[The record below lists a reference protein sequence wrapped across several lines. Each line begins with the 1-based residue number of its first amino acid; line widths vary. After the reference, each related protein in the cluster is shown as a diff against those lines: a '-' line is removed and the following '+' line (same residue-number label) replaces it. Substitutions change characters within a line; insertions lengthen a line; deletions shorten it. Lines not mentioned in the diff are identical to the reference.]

1 MNPPPLNF
9 PASGARLAFLWI
21 GLLTFAPAAARAQ
34 SAQQNTN
41 ATRPPDITAA
51 AALFGGLEA
60 EQNEDGTT
68 SAPTSPGDAD
78 LGDQVIFQ
86 PPDQYTPLRISVQ
99 TQGNFTSNAGLTDS
113 VELEDFYI
121 YSELG
126 VRYIPRITDSVFG
139 NFSANYGIYRY
150 NDHSSLDFD
159 SLETTGGLMKVFS
172 ELNHLVVWA
181 NYGYT
186 RLTEGHDGRAE
197 LLADHSIELGLYYP
211 VPIREKH
218 FAFASYLSAFSVAGD
233 PDFARRNEHGLTL
246 GYAFLPT
253 KDVEISAYYQVFY
266 YDYLRNGRRDFLHDI
281 GLILERNLARGV
293 SVGLQASYSFN
304 ESNIRDGDYAVG
316 EIGASLVASI
326 QF

>member
-1 MNPPPLNF
+1 MNPPPVNF
-9 PASGARLAFLWI
+9 PASGARLALLWA
-21 GLLTFAPAAARAQ
+21 GLLTFAPASARAQ

-41 ATRPPDITAA
+41 AIRPPDVTAA
-51 AALFGGLEA
+51 AALFGGLQA

-78 LGDQVIFQ
+78 LG
-86 PPDQYTPLRISVQ
+86 RISLQ
-99 TQGNFTSNAGLTDS
+99 TEGNFTSNAGLTDS
-113 VELEDFYI
+113 AELEDFFI
-121 YSELG
+121 YSDLG
-126 VRYIPRITDSVFG
+126 VRYIPRITDTVFG
-139 NFSANYGIYRY
+139 SFSANYGLYRY

-159 SLETTGGLMKVFS
+159 SFETTGGMMKVFS
-172 ELNHLVVWA
+172 ELDNLVVWA

-186 RLTEGHDGRAE
+186 RLTEGHGGRDE
-197 LLADHSIELGLYYP
+197 LLADHSLELGLYYP

-218 FAFASYLSAFSVAGD
+218 FAFASYLSSFSVAGD

-253 KDVEISAYYQVFY
+253 KDVEFSAYYQVFY

-281 GLILERNLARGV
+281 GLRLERNFGRGV

-304 ESNIRDGDYAVG
+304 ESNIRDGDYVVG